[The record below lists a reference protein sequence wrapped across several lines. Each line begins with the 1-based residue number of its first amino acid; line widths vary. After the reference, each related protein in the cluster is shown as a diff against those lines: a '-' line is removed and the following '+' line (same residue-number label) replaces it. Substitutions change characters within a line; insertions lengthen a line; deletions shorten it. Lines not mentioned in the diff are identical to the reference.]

1 MSHAQLSSATSPP
14 ELEDSTSGFRLF
26 LLLAFGLSWVIWLPI
41 VIGDWNTLLL
51 VLGAFGPF
59 LAGVIVTRA
68 EEGKQGLVRWLKQI
82 FRLRIGLGWWLGAAF
97 VFPFAVGLIQHGLYL
112 GLGGEADFSDL
123 EYPWLAYPI
132 ALLLTTLFTG
142 GNEEPGWRGFALP
155 RLLKWY
161 SPLVASLIL
170 GLIWVA
176 WHLPLFFTDE
186 WGGNSSFVW
195 FLFNVPGLSII
206 MTWLFLAPRR
216 SVIPAMLF
224 HGGTNVIGSYFQM
237 ETDVVAGA
245 PDFFVLR
252 GAVYWAIAI
261 VLLLATKGRLGLEA
275 EQPTEARTSEA

>member
-1 MSHAQLSSATSPP
+1 MDKAHAESNHPAGAADGETR
-14 ELEDSTSGFRLF
+14 GFWLF
-26 LLLAFGLSWVIWLPI
+26 LALALGISWIIWIP
-41 VIGDWNTLLL
+41 LLL
-51 VLGAFGPF
+51 GSYSTPVLIAGAFGPF
-59 LAGVIVTRA
+59 LAGIIVTQVESGRD
-68 EEGKQGLVRWLKQI
+68 GLVRWLKQI
-82 FRLRIGLGWWLGAAF
+82 FRLRIGLWWWLGAAF

-155 RLLKWY
+155 RLLRWY

-170 GLIWVA
+170 GLIWVG
-176 WHLPLFFTDE
+176 WHIPLFFTDD
-186 WGGNSSFVW
+186 WGSNSSFVW

-206 MTWLFLAPRR
+206 MTWLFLAPGR

-224 HGGTNVIGSYFQM
+224 HGATNVIGSYFQM

-261 VLLLATKGRLGLEA
+261 VLLLATKGRLGLEEKA
-275 EQPTEARTSEA
+275 EG